1 MRPLKKSLRAKFTL
15 VLLLVGVL
23 PLAGAAVFFYLTSR
37 DALFRNVFKELR
49 WNVDEIAATI
59 EGHFSQTSKDLLLA
73 SNNIAFKM
81 YFLDPANKRRWLDEQ
96 QKALRQLRGI
106 YKEMLDEACYIDSKG
121 NEIARIVLDEMAHES
136 ELSSEEERASFFKSS
151 FEVDEGQVFQGRPT
165 ISEDTKR
172 WVMPNATPITVAGKK
187 AGILHFEISMGYFQ
201 KLLKDS
207 INPERGYGFII
218 NDKGEFLAHTL
229 MDIKEDSPF
238 PSAITADAPA
248 GLLNIYKKILEGASD
263 IEQFTL
269 RNKDYYISFR
279 PINTAPLRGVN
290 ENRWAIAYVLPSD
303 KVYVEA
309 SLLRYNL
316 AVAGLTLLAVVVAA
330 SLVGNYVTRP
340 IRALAEAAHKV
351 AAGEMPKIDVKSA
364 DEIGELSGSFNIMIE
379 AIRRRDEALKAL
391 ALRDGLT
398 GLYNHRHFKA
408 ELEREIKS
416 AVRFARPLSLIMMDV
431 DHFKRYNDSHGHTYG
446 DAALQKIG
454 EVLNKATREVD
465 LAARY
470 GGEEFAV
477 ILPETAL
484 ENALTVA
491 ERIRKRMEEEPIQFK
506 ETQPEGAL
514 TLSLG
519 VAAMNE
525 SLRDSQSLIEAADKA
540 LYKAKEL
547 GRNRV
552 HPEKNRAL

>member
-1 MRPLKKSLRAKFTL
+1 
-15 VLLLVGVL
+15 
-23 PLAGAAVFFYLTSR
+23 
-37 DALFRNVFKELR
+37 
-49 WNVDEIAATI
+49 
-59 EGHFSQTSKDLLLA
+59 
-73 SNNIAFKM
+73 
-81 YFLDPANKRRWLDEQ
+81 
-96 QKALRQLRGI
+96 
-106 YKEMLDEACYIDSKG
+106 
-121 NEIARIVLDEMAHES
+121 
-136 ELSSEEERASFFKSS
+136 
-151 FEVDEGQVFQGRPT
+151 
-165 ISEDTKR
+165 
-172 WVMPNATPITVAGKK
+172 MPNATPITAAGAK
-187 AGILHFEISMGYFQ
+187 AAILHFEISMGYFQ
-201 KLLKDS
+201 RLLKDS

-229 MDIKEDSPF
+229 MDIKEDRPF
-238 PSAITADAPA
+238 PNAITPDTPA
-248 GLLNIYKKILEGASD
+248 GLLNIYKKILEGASG

-269 RNKDYYISFR
+269 GNKDYYISFR

-316 AVAGLTLLAVVVAA
+316 AVVGLTLLAVVLAA

-340 IRALAEAAHKV
+340 IRTLARAAHKV
-351 AAGEMPKIDVKSA
+351 AAGEMPKIEVKSA

-379 AIRRRDEALKAL
+379 AIKRRDEALKAL

-454 EVLNKATREVD
+454 EVLRRATREVD
-465 LAARY
+465 LTARY

-477 ILPETAL
+477 ILPETAF
-484 ENALTVA
+484 ENALVVA
-491 ERIRKRMEEEPIQFK
+491 ERIRKRMEEEPVPFK

-525 SLRDSQSLIEAADKA
+525 NLRDAQSLIEAADKA
-540 LYKAKEL
+540 LYNAKEL

-552 HPEKNRAL
+552 HPEGNRAL